1 MREYQYTII
10 LHPDLEEG
18 GYTVTVPALPG
29 CVTQGETLEE
39 AIAMAKD
46 AIRLHVETLIAYGE
60 PVPEEREQFVMISP
74 DELERYMQKRAAQDA
89 FSGVVLITQG
99 SSQLFAGAY
108 GYASRSWKVPNTLTT
123 RFDTASVTKLFTS
136 VATLQLI
143 DRGILAFD
151 TPVIDFLGL
160 QDTAISRAV
169 NVFHLL
175 THTSGIADD
184 VEEESG
190 EVYADVWKTRS
201 NYAVIET
208 ADFLPQFAYK
218 PPNFPPGQGCRYCNC
233 SYVLLGLLIEKAS
246 GLSYRDY
253 VRQQIFT
260 PAGMLHSDFLR
271 MDDVNE
277 DVAEGCDP
285 LRDEHG
291 SNVAWKKNI
300 YSYPPIGSPDGGAHA
315 TAGDLDRFLRRV
327 KAGALLSP
335 QSTAAFFTPQVL
347 YRGQEAWDQRYE
359 YGRYGYG
366 ICFTVDDAGNVLFAE
381 KEGMNA
387 GASAVIRHYPDQDI
401 NVVLLANIQK
411 GVWEPV
417 KTIHR
422 LLMAG

>member
-1 MREYQYTII
+1 
-10 LHPDLEEG
+10 
-18 GYTVTVPALPG
+18 
-29 CVTQGETLEE
+29 
-39 AIAMAKD
+39 
-46 AIRLHVETLIAYGE
+46 
-60 PVPEEREQFVMISP
+60 MISP
-74 DELERYMQKRAAQDA
+74 DELERYMQQCAEQDN

-143 DRGILAFD
+143 DRGVLAFD
-151 TPVIDFLGL
+151 STVIDFLGL
-160 QDTAISRAV
+160 QDITISHEV

-190 EVYADVWKTRS
+190 EGVYADVWKTRS

-218 PPNFPPGQGCRYCNC
+218 PPNFAPGQGCRYCNC

-253 VRQQIFT
+253 VRQHIFAPT
-260 PAGMLHSDFLR
+260 GMLHSDFFH

-291 SNVAWKKNI
+291 SIVAWKKNI

-315 TAGDLDRFLRRV
+315 TASDLDRFLRQV
-327 KAGALLSP
+327 KAGTLLSP

-347 YRGQEAWDQRYE
+347 HRGQEGWDE
-359 YGRYGYG
+359 IYGYG
-366 ICFTVDDAGNVLFAE
+366 RWGYGMCFAVDDAGKVLFAE
-381 KEGMNA
+381 KEGYVT
-387 GASAVIRHYPDQDI
+387 GASAVLRHYP
-401 NVVLLANIQK
+401 
-411 GVWEPV
+411 E
-417 KTIHR
+417 
-422 LLMAG
+422 

>member
-1 MREYQYTII
+1 M
-10 LHPDLEEG
+10 
-18 GYTVTVPALPG
+18 
-29 CVTQGETLEE
+29 
-39 AIAMAKD
+39 IA
-46 AIRLHVETLIAYGE
+46 
-60 PVPEEREQFVMISP
+60 P
-74 DELERYMQKRAAQDA
+74 DELERYFQQRAEQDA

-99 SSQLFAGAY
+99 SSQLFAGTY
-108 GYASRSWKVPNTLTT
+108 GYASRSWKVPNTLAT

-143 DRGILAFD
+143 ERGVLAFD

-190 EVYADVWKTRS
+190 EGVYADVWKTRS

-218 PPNFPPGQGCRYCNC
+218 PPNFAPGQGCRYCNC

-253 VRQQIFT
+253 VRQQIFA
-260 PAGMLHSDFLR
+260 PASMLHSDFFR
-271 MDDVNE
+271 MDVVN
-277 DVAEGCDP
+277 DNVAEGCDP

-291 SNVAWKKNI
+291 TIVAWKKNI

-315 TAGDLDRFLRRV
+315 TASDLDRFLRKV
-327 KAGALLSP
+327 KAGTLLSP

-347 YRGQEAWDQRYE
+347 YRGQEAWDQRYG

-366 ICFTVDDAGNVLFAE
+366 ICFAVDDTGKVLFAE